1 LLIGS
6 IHPYTETAKSRIILD
21 LPFGTGGT
29 IDVSGAISMSTATST
44 ESALADGLGAKFRK
58 VAIDAGFA
66 LVLLVPK
73 VLSLRRDERSW
84 VIFRMVLGIFGAALV
99 ILPIGFFGSYFLA
112 VAGLAAFIVAILL
125 PPPKATSGTDDK
137 ARELGALV
145 VVDGG
150 TFQSGTFAVP
160 VQLFVGSQ
168 KLWALEA
175 DFHPLLVV
183 PVAELISAHAEEMDG
198 RWILRLRWADR
209 SAIFS
214 YSGVFAEQL
223 ARVGESTVQ
232 RVMRPS
238 APVLPRRRA
247 ASA

>member
-1 LLIGS
+1 
-6 IHPYTETAKSRIILD
+6 
-21 LPFGTGGT
+21 
-29 IDVSGAISMSTATST
+29 
-44 ESALADGLGAKFRK
+44 
-58 VAIDAGFA
+58 
-66 LVLLVPK
+66 
-73 VLSLRRDERSW
+73 
-84 VIFRMVLGIFGAALV
+84 MVLGVFGAALV

-150 TFQSGTFAVP
+150 TFLSGSFAVP

-175 DFHPLLVV
+175 DFHPLLVI
-183 PVAELISAHAEEMDG
+183 PVAELISAHVEEMDG
-198 RWILRLRWADR
+198 KCILRLRWADR

-214 YSGVFAEQL
+214 YSGVFAENL
-223 ARVGESTVQ
+223 ARTAESTVQ
-232 RVMRPS
+232 SVTRPS
-238 APVLPRRRA
+238 VPVLPRRRA

>member
-1 LLIGS
+1 
-6 IHPYTETAKSRIILD
+6 
-21 LPFGTGGT
+21 
-29 IDVSGAISMSTATST
+29 MSTATTT
-44 ESALADGLGAKFRK
+44 ETALADSLVAKLRK
-58 VAIDAGFA
+58 TVIGAGFA
-66 LVLLVPK
+66 VVLLVPK

-84 VIFRMVLGIFGAALV
+84 VIFRMVLGVFGAALV

-125 PPPKATSGTDDK
+125 PPPKATSGIDDK

-150 TFQSGTFAVP
+150 TFQSGSFAVP

-175 DFHPLLVV
+175 DFHPLLVISV
-183 PVAELISAHAEEMDG
+183 PELISARAEEMDG

-209 SAIFS
+209 SATFS
-214 YSGVFAEQL
+214 YSGIFAENV
-223 ARVGESTVQ
+223 ARIAESTVLN
-232 RVMRPS
+232 VMHPS
-238 APVLPRRRA
+238 LPVLPKRRA

>member
-1 LLIGS
+1 
-6 IHPYTETAKSRIILD
+6 
-21 LPFGTGGT
+21 
-29 IDVSGAISMSTATST
+29 MSTATTT
-44 ESALADGLGAKFRK
+44 ETALTDSLGAKLRK
-58 VAIDAGFA
+58 TVIGAGFA
-66 LVLLVPK
+66 VVLLVPK

-84 VIFRMVLGIFGAALV
+84 VIFRMVLGVFGAALV
-99 ILPIGFFGSYFLA
+99 VLPIGFFGSYFLA
-112 VAGLAAFIVAILL
+112 LAGLAAFIVAILL

-137 ARELGALV
+137 ARELGAFT

-168 KLWALEA
+168 TLWALEA
-175 DFHPLLVV
+175 DFHPLLVIHV
-183 PVAELISAHAEEMDG
+183 PELISARAEEVNG

-214 YSGVFAEQL
+214 YSGVFGEHL
-223 ARVGESTVQ
+223 ARAAESTVQ
-232 RVMRPS
+232 SVMHPA

>member
-1 LLIGS
+1 
-6 IHPYTETAKSRIILD
+6 
-21 LPFGTGGT
+21 
-29 IDVSGAISMSTATST
+29 MSTATST
-44 ESALADGLGAKFRK
+44 GTALADSLGAKLRK
-58 VAIDAGFA
+58 TAIGAGFT
-66 LVLLVPK
+66 VVRLVPK

-84 VIFRMVLGIFGAALV
+84 VIFRMMLGVFGAALV
-99 ILPIGFFGSYFLA
+99 VLPIGFFGSYFLA
-112 VAGLAAFIVAILL
+112 VAGLVAFTVAILL

-150 TFQSGTFAVP
+150 TFQSGSFAVP

-175 DFHPLLVV
+175 DYHPLVV
-183 PVAELISAHAEEMDG
+183 IPVPELIFAQAEELDG

-214 YSGVFAEQL
+214 YSGVFAENL
-223 ARVGESTVQ
+223 ARAAESTVQ
-232 RVMRPS
+232 NVMRPS
-238 APVLPRRRA
+238 VPVLPQRRA

>member
-1 LLIGS
+1 MGTATT
-6 IHPYTETAKSRIILD
+6 TET
-21 LPFGTGGT
+21 
-29 IDVSGAISMSTATST
+29 
-44 ESALADGLGAKFRK
+44 ALADGLGAKLRK
-58 VAIDAGFA
+58 TVIGAGYA
-66 LVLLVPK
+66 VVLLVPK
-73 VLSLRRDERSW
+73 VLGLRRDERSW
-84 VIFRMVLGIFGAALV
+84 VIFRMVLGVFGAALV
-99 ILPIGFFGSYFLA
+99 VLPIGFFGSYFLA

-150 TFQSGTFAVP
+150 TFQSGSFAVP

-175 DFHPLLVV
+175 DFHPLLVI
-183 PVAELISAHAEEMDG
+183 PVAELIAAHAEEMDG
-198 RWILRLRWADR
+198 RWILRLRWAER

-214 YSGVFAEQL
+214 YSGVFAENL
-223 ARVGESTVQ
+223 ARTAESTVQ
-232 RVMRPS
+232 SVRHPAV
-238 APVLPRRRA
+238 PVLPRRRA